1 MEIYLNGYTQIRI
14 ESCSGNYV
22 GYPWKIVLHTTE
34 SPAGSMPGI
43 NRLFQS
49 NPCSTPHFC
58 IDPVTK
64 EKVQYISIQRAAA
77 ALRGGRNG
85 YETNRG
91 NVIQVEII
99 GRANETRDW
108 SDDQLKFIGEFIAD
122 IIRAG
127 VPINLDNTPYFPGP
141 KDGTVAVENS
151 RFRFSGEEWKW
162 FDGVCGH
169 VHVPYND
176 HYDPY
181 DIDIDKIIKYA
192 KDSLG
197 QQTEEGFKVTPEDE
211 GKIRSIVADEIG
223 KALNTLGQWEK
234 DTRALLEDPVIKLDD
249 RPHQFILIATG
260 NGVGKQWIE
269 DMSQRQAFVNAGLIA
284 DAAPK
289 VISDPAQKQRIRNI
303 PTIGKQPADF

>member
-1 MEIYLNGYTQIRI
+1 METYLNGYTQVRI

-43 NRLFQS
+43 NRLFQG

-64 EKVQYISIQRAAA
+64 EKVQYINIQRAAA

-99 GRANETRDW
+99 GYANETRNW
-108 SDDQLKFIGEFIAD
+108 SDDQLKFVGEFIAD
-122 IIRAG
+122 IVRAG
-127 VPINLDNTPYFPGP
+127 VPINLDNVPYFPGP
-141 KDGTVAVENS
+141 KDGTVAVES
-151 RFRFSGEEWKW
+151 SKFRFSPEEWKR

-181 DIDIDKIIKYA
+181 DINIEKVINFA
-192 KDSLG
+192 KQSLG
-197 QQTEEGFKVTPEDE
+197 QSTEENLVVTQDDE
-211 GKIRSIVADEIG
+211 VKIRNIVSQELDKRMSVIA
-223 KALNTLGQWEK
+223 QWEK
-234 DTRALLEDPVIKLDD
+234 DTRNLLEEPVVKLDD
-249 RPHQFILIATG
+249 KPHQFIILATG
-260 NGVGKQWIE
+260 SGVGKQWIE
-269 DMSQRQAFVNAGLIA
+269 DQSQRQAFVNAGLIA
-284 DAAPK
+284 DVPPR
-289 VISDPAQKQRIRNI
+289 VISDPAQKQRIRDI